1 MVSISKEEATELR
14 KRFKGK
20 CHIVRFSKQKSGR
33 HHYAVSE
40 EKYVINALEEMRGCK
55 VDVSV

>member
-1 MVSISKEEATELR
+1 MIRINKEEAQELR
-14 KRFKGK
+14 KRFKDK
-20 CHIVRFSKQKSGR
+20 CHIVRFCKQKSKR
-33 HHYAVSE
+33 HHFAVSE

>member
-1 MVSISKEEATELR
+1 MIRINKEEAAELR
-14 KRFKGK
+14 KRFKEK

-40 EKYVINALEEMRGCK
+40 EKYVIDALEEMRGSK
-55 VDVSV
+55 VDISV